1 MLDDILSAQNPVEAL
16 ADRTRKATYDKV
28 FGPTYAKNVEN
39 LAEAARRLSVNPA
52 DVKFN
57 VKEVPTTPIE
67 QLVGVPPEEIISKL
81 RNPIA
86 STTWA
91 VSSILSKFWAKQTAA
106 ATDEK
111 LKALLLDPKATKILS
126 EALTPKADGT
136 LDLTAAKK
144 LVDLGKKA
152 GIDWIVDAARGAARA
167 IPAIQ
172 AGMPEE
178 MQ

>member
-1 MLDDILSAQNPVEAL
+1 
-16 ADRTRKATYDKV
+16 
-28 FGPTYAKNVEN
+28 
-39 LAEAARRLSVNPA
+39 
-52 DVKFN
+52 
-57 VKEVPTTPIE
+57 
-67 QLVGVPPEEIISKL
+67 
-81 RNPIA
+81 
-86 STTWA
+86 
-91 VSSILSKFWAKQTAA
+91 LSKFWAKQTAA

-111 LKALLLDPKATKILS
+111 LKALLLDPKATRILS

-152 GIDWIVDAARGAARA
+152 GIDWTTMVIDDAARGAVRA
-167 IPAIQ
+167 IPAVQ

>member
-1 MLDDILSAQNPVEAL
+1 VSA
-16 ADRTRKATYDKV
+16 
-28 FGPTYAKNVEN
+28 
-39 LAEAARRLSVNPA
+39 
-52 DVKFN
+52 
-57 VKEVPTTPIE
+57 
-67 QLVGVPPEEIISKL
+67 
-81 RNPIA
+81 
-86 STTWA
+86 
-91 VSSILSKFWAKQTAA
+91 ILSKFWAKQTAA

-111 LKALLLDPKATKILS
+111 LKALLLDPKSTRILS

-152 GIDWIVDAARGAARA
+152 GIDWTTMVIDDAARGAARS